1 MSLDERII
9 TEAIVDK
16 YFAKFKSSLDLDVA
30 IVGGGP
36 SGLTAARLLAKE
48 GFNVALFERK
58 LSLGGGMWGGD
69 GSWIF
74 AFLIIALIFGGNGF
88 GWGNNGANGGA
99 LQGAITRADL
109 CESFNFNGL
118 DNAVRGVQS
127 GLCDGFYA
135 MNTGMLNG
143 FNGMQQAVS
152 NGFHGVDNAICTMGY
167 QNAQL
172 INGVTQNMNTGF
184 TGVTAGL
191 TALGNQM
198 QSCCC
203 DTQRQVERGFCDT
216 NYNAATNARDII
228 QSTHNDTDR
237 IIARIDQMETARQAE
252 KIAALQ
258 AENQGLKFAASQAAQ
273 NTYLVASQADQ
284 TA

>member
-1 MSLDERII
+1 MADNDFSMGYAMGRDS
-9 TEAIVDK
+9 DG
-16 YFAKFKSSLDLDVA
+16 S
-30 IVGGGP
+30 GG
-36 SGLTAARLLAKE
+36 
-48 GFNVALFERK
+48 N
-58 LSLGGGMWGGD
+58 GGMWGGD

-118 DNAVRGVQS
+118 DNAVRGVQN

-135 MNTGMLNG
+135 VNTGMLNG
-143 FNGMQQAVS
+143 FNGMQQVVS

-203 DTQRQVERGFCDT
+203 DTQRQIERGFCDVG
-216 NYNAATNARDII
+216 YNAASNARDVI

-237 IIARIDQMETARQAE
+237 IIARLDQMETTRQAE
-252 KIAALQ
+252 RIAELQ
-258 AENQGLKFAASQAAQ
+258 AENQSLKFQASQEAQ
-273 NTYLVASQADQ
+273 NNYLVARLADKVPIPSYPVP
-284 TA
+284 APYPYCMSGNGCGGCCA